1 MIINKDLVD
10 NILRSDGRNNF
21 DHRKIYA
28 KTDIINAAKG
38 SAYLEQGKT
47 KIICSVF
54 GPREASS
61 SFTSRNLLCKVN
73 LAPFSSKDWNHQNLS
88 KEELIEKLESSNKY
102 YSHCLMEAL
111 EPTIN
116 LLQYPKSQIE
126 ICALILEDNGSLL
139 SALINCASL
148 AIITS
153 GIEVFDVLSACT
165 LITYEAELKKHKIFI
180 LDPTKDEEI
189 YFKKTDKIISN
200 SITIGYLPAL
210 NQITCLFQEGET
222 QVNRYIEN
230 FLLAIKACEKIYDHL
245 REILKSWALLK
256 PQISY

>member
-1 MIINKDLVD
+1 MLD
-10 NILRSDGRNNF
+10 
-21 DHRKIYA
+21 A

-61 SFTSRNLLCKVN
+61 SFTSSNITIKKKGQSIIKTNKGNLLCKVN